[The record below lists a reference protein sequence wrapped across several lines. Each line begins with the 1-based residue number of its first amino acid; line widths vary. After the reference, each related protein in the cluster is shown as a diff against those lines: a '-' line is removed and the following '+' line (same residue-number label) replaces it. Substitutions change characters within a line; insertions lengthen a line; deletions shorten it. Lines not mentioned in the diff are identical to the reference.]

1 MKPKRFS
8 QLLPVVLPLLLLALA
23 VPALAQSGSSQDKN
37 KDKKDENQTTKL
49 LIHVVGGEKSEPV
62 ANASV
67 YLRFKEKGAVLFLLH
82 RKRKVELDLKT
93 DNEGHASFPIL
104 PRGKVLVQVVA
115 PGWQTF
121 GEYFELSKATQ
132 TVEIHLH
139 RPKTRWY

>member
-1 MKPKRFS
+1 MRPKRFV
-8 QLLPVVLPLLLLALA
+8 PVFFALLPLLFLALA
-23 VPALAQSGSSQDKN
+23 VPVFAQGSSSQDKN
-37 KDKKDENQTTKL
+37 KEKKAEDQTTKL
-49 LIHVVGGEKSEPV
+49 LIHVTGGEKKEAV

-67 YLRFKEKGAVLFLLH
+67 YLRFKEKGAILYLLH
-82 RKRKVELDLKT
+82 RKHKVELDLKT

-121 GEYFELSKATQ
+121 GEYFELTEATQ
-132 TVEIHLH
+132 TVKIHLH